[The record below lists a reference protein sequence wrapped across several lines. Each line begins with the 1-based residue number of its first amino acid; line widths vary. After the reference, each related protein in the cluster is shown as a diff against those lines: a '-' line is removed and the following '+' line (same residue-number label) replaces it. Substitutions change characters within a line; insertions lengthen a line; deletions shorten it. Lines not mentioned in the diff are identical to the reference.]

1 MNTNKPKA
9 PSQYTCNEYRQE
21 MILLALNRRLQQD
34 GLKEKER
41 EKLLKDISALEK
53 EMGL

>member
-1 MNTNKPKA
+1 MNKEKPKT
-9 PSQYTCNEYRQE
+9 PSHYTCNEYRQE
-21 MILLALNRRLQQD
+21 MILLALQRRLQHD
-34 GLKEKER
+34 GLKGKER